1 MCTGSVQANSL
12 KFDNIIF
19 SDTYTIE
26 GNENFSDSE
35 DDYSEDELK
44 ALRNPGSAQVRGQ
57 EENQLS

>member
-26 GNENFSDSE
+26 GKENFSD
-35 DDYSEDELK
+35 SEDELK

>member
-1 MCTGSVQANSL
+1 MVKAQ
-12 KFDNIIF
+12 
-19 SDTYTIE
+19 TYTIE
-26 GNENFSDSE
+26 GKENFRDSE